1 MQTIPWD
8 AAAYDRKVAQS
19 LPYYA
24 LFHAQV
30 ISAVRALFDRPV
42 SWLDTGCGT
51 GTLARRAAEA
61 VPLSRLVLSDPSPEM
76 LALARQRMDGVPAE
90 FWSLPSGQLPERE
103 SFDVVT
109 AILCHHYLSPAER
122 RAATQRCFEALRP
135 GGVYITFEHTAPRT
149 DWGKALVLRR
159 WDTFQQENGRDAET
173 VSRHLARYG
182 TEYFPITMQEH
193 WKLLEDTGFDAA
205 ELLWS
210 AYLDVGLIAR
220 RPKA

>member
-24 LFHAQV
+24 LFHEQV

-42 SWLDTGCGT
+42 AWLDTGCGT
-51 GTLARRAAEA
+51 GTLARRAAAA
-61 VPLSRLVLSDPSPEM
+61 VPLSRLVLSDPSPDM
-76 LALARQRMDGVPAE
+76 LALARRRMAGVQAE
-90 FWSLPSGQLPERE
+90 FWRLPSGQLPEQE

-109 AILCHHYLSPAER
+109 AILCHHYLSPDER
-122 RAATQRCFEALRP
+122 RAATRRCLEALRP

-159 WDTFQQENGRDAET
+159 WDAFQQENGRDAET
-173 VSRHLARYG
+173 VQTHLARYG
-182 TEYFPITMQEH
+182 TEYFPITAEAH
-193 WKLLEDTGFDAA
+193 LKLLADVGFDAA

-210 AYLDVGLIAR
+210 AYLDTGFIAR
-220 RPKA
+220 RPEK